1 MPLDMSNPEGFTAF
15 LFDVFDAFREV
26 AIGVYEGDDP
36 DDWTVPDNLLD
47 ADGDPVLNDVAVGPV
62 VEDALA
68 SQHAYPL
75 AWVVPQTYT
84 PSYET
89 SATDQGELQV
99 QVVIFATD
107 TDPWS
112 ALKKAATIS
121 GRIVNNVEAD
131 RALTTASIDNDAAAT
146 WLTNYQLD
154 FQATPGNERAQL
166 KFCQML
172 FGVNVERR
180 YR

>member
-1 MPLDMSNPEGFTAF
+1 MPLDMSNPQGFTAF
-15 LFDVFDAFREV
+15 LFDAFDAFREV
-26 AIGVYEGDDP
+26 AVGTYEGDDP
-36 DDWTVPDNLLD
+36 ANWTVPSNLED
-47 ADGDPVLNDVAVGPV
+47 ANGDPILNDVAVGPV

-84 PSYET
+84 PAYET
-89 SATDQGELQV
+89 SATDQGDLQV

-107 TDPWS
+107 TDAWT

-131 RALTTASIDNDAAAT
+131 RALTGASVDNDVAAT

-172 FGVNVERR
+172 FGLNVERK